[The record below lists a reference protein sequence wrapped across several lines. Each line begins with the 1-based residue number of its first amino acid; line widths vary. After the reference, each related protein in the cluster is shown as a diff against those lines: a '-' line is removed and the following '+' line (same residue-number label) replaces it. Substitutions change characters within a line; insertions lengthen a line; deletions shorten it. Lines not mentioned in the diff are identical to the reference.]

1 MALVLFIVILAY
13 HIILQIRGTK
23 QCKVLNIELNLLK
36 FKNTDD
42 VNYLINKA
50 VNDNAENFSQFCESL
65 LGDSPK
71 LTYGDSK
78 LYY

>member
-36 FKNTDD
+36 IKSTDD
-42 VNYLINKA
+42 VNYLINEA
-50 VNDNAENFSQFCESL
+50 VNDNAVNFSQLCESL
-65 LGDSPK
+65 LAMAT
-71 LTYGDSK
+71 LQN
-78 LYY
+78 